1 MNRKI
6 LIVDSFSLLYKAF
19 YGVRPMHS
27 SDGTPTNA
35 VYGFANMLIKLINE
49 KNPDYVFA
57 PFDEDKK
64 TFRNELYADYKA
76 GRQQMPEELREQIPI
91 VQELLKRAQISVLSK
106 KGYEADDIIG
116 RMSLVCEEKGDELT
130 IVTGDRDSFQL
141 AGEHVSIL
149 YARKGVSDT
158 VEVTPEYIKE
168 TYGISPR
175 QLIDLKAL
183 MGDKSDNIP
192 GVSGVGEKTALSLVQ
207 KYGSLDGVYENL
219 DQIKG
224 KLNEKLASGKDA
236 AYLSRKLGEICR
248 EFDFDAD
255 YETADD
261 FDIHS
266 KEVAELLSKYE
277 MKNLLK
283 TLGIS
288 AETEPEKA
296 QKQSEVAF
304 KEGVPEFDDLK
315 NSVWAVCFSGED
327 IYSSAISLAGEKE
340 NYFIP
345 KPSFEFVK
353 GLFEDEDI
361 KKIVHDFKPVYKRLM
376 ERGVEVKGVVFDV
389 FVAAYV
395 ANASDERYDLSF
407 LAKKYLN
414 ENTDDISVRAQQS
427 FFDIGAEID
436 SKKEVNRANV
446 ILRLYE
452 VLDRSLSENNES
464 DLYYNIEHRLIF
476 VLAEMEKIGFKVDI
490 KALKE
495 LGEEFDARSEKL
507 HTEMMALSG
516 KDASFNF
523 NSTKQLGE
531 LLFDELGLPV
541 VKKTKTGYSTDIEV
555 LEKLKDKH
563 PLIPLIIEQRQTA
576 KLNSTYV
583 KGLLKLADSESHIHS
598 TFNQTIT
605 TTGRIS
611 SSSPNLQNIPV
622 KTEEGRVI
630 RKVFVPENPGCL
642 IVSADYSQI
651 ELRVLAHIANDEN
664 MINAFK
670 HNIDIH
676 AKTASEVFNVPVE
689 EVTKEQRGRAKAVN
703 FGIVYGIS
711 DFGLSKGIN
720 TSRKEAKEYI
730 DAYFSKFPKV
740 KEYMNNIAQFARE
753 NGYVST
759 LFGRRRYLNDINSK
773 NYTMRS
779 FAERTAFNTP
789 IQGTAADIIK
799 IAMVD
804 VSDELKKRRLKSQ
817 LILQIHDELLIDCV
831 PEEKDEIVELLK
843 DKMENAVSLR
853 VPLVADVNYGESWY
867 DAK

>member
-1 MNRKI
+1 MNKKI

-35 VYGFANMLIKLINE
+35 VYGFVNMLIKIINE
-49 KNPDYVFA
+49 KEPDYVFA
-57 PFDEDKK
+57 SFDADKK
-64 TFRNELYADYKA
+64 TFRNELFADYKA

-91 VQELLKRAQISVLSK
+91 VQEFLKRAQISVLAQ

-116 RMSLVCEEKGDELT
+116 RMSFLCENNGDDLT
-130 IVTGDRDSFQL
+130 VVTGDRDSFQL
-141 AGEHVSIL
+141 AGKHVKIL

-168 TYGISPR
+168 TYGLSPR

-192 GVSGVGEKTALSLVQ
+192 GVGGVGEKTALSLVQ

-219 DQIKG
+219 SEIKG
-224 KLNEKLASGKDA
+224 KLKEKLEADKDN

-248 EFDFDAD
+248 DFDFDAD

-266 KEVAELLSKYE
+266 KEVAELLSRYE

-288 AETEPEKA
+288 AETEPEKVS
-296 QKQSEVAF
+296 KQSEVAF
-304 KEGVPEFDDLK
+304 KESVPEFNDLK
-315 NSVWAVCFSGED
+315 NSVWAVSFSGED
-327 IYSSAISLAGEKE
+327 IYSSAISLSGEKE
-340 NYFIP
+340 NYFI
-345 KPSFEFVK
+345 KDPSFDFVK
-353 GLFEDEDI
+353 GLFEDANI
-361 KKIVHDFKPVYKRLM
+361 KKTVHDFKPVYKKLM
-376 ERGVEVKGVVFDV
+376 ERNVEVKGIVFDV

-395 ANASDERYDLSF
+395 SNASDERYDLSF

-414 ENTDDISVRAQQS
+414 EDIDNVLEQTQQT
-427 FFDIGAEID
+427 FFDIDAEINA
-436 SKKEVNRANV
+436 KKEVAKANV
-446 ILRLYE
+446 ILRLYN
-452 VLDRSLSENNES
+452 VLNQKLSENGES

-476 VLAEMEKIGFKVDI
+476 VLAEMERVGFKVDI
-490 KALKE
+490 NALKE
-495 LGEEFDARSEKL
+495 LGAEFDSRSEKL
-507 HTEMMALSG
+507 HAEMMTLSG
-516 KDASFNF
+516 KDVSFNF

-563 PLIPLIIEQRQTA
+563 PLIPLIIEQRQIA

-583 KGLLKLADSESHIHS
+583 KGLLKLADDECRIHS

-630 RKVFVPENPGCL
+630 RKVFVPEKPGCL

-651 ELRVLAHIANDEN
+651 ELRVLAHIADDEN

-670 HNIDIH
+670 NNIDIH

-689 EVTKEQRGRAKAVN
+689 EVTKEQRSRAKAVN

-720 TSRKEAKEYI
+720 TSRKEAKDYI
-730 DAYFSKFPKV
+730 EAYFAKFPKV
-740 KEYMNNIAQFARE
+740 KEYMNNIAGFARE

-843 DKMENAVSLR
+843 DKMENAVSLK